1 MTPLI
6 KYLEKLGLSEIEA
19 RLYLALLKQ
28 GPKKVKEAADLVG
41 LKRTTA
47 YFHIDS
53 LISKGLV
60 AEVIKGSSKMITA
73 TPADRI
79 EYLVEKKLET
89 AVSLKN
95 TYPQILKNL
104 NTIEAKYANT
114 KEPEIKYLKGLANA
128 RAIYDEAFKGREIR
142 SFVKLEEKSV
152 LSADN
157 PELFKGAL
165 QKNKNLNIWEIVYE
179 SPFSRRPSVN
189 TLSQNRGYNYKFMP
203 PDLKWSITSED
214 IVIFEGK
221 VAIINYTGKVSIV
234 VLQSPDFYNNFKEI
248 FDFIWRIIPD
258 PKT

>member
-1 MTPLI
+1 MIPLI
-6 KYLEKLGLSEIEA
+6 KYLEKLGLSEIESK
-19 RLYLALLKQ
+19 LYLALLKH
-28 GPKKVKEAADLVG
+28 GPKKVKDLADLVD

-73 TPADRI
+73 TPAERI

-89 AVSLKN
+89 AINLKN
-95 TYPQILKNL
+95 TYPQMLKSLTNIQP
-104 NTIEAKYANT
+104 NFSNA

-128 RAIYDEAFKGREIR
+128 RAIYDEAFKGKEMR

-157 PELFKGAL
+157 PELFKKAL
-165 QKNKNLNIWEIVYE
+165 QKNKNLNMWEIVYE
-179 SPFSRRPSVN
+179 SPYSRRPSVN
-189 TLSQNRGYNYKFMP
+189 ILAQNRGYYYKFMP
-203 PDLKWSITSED
+203 ADLKWSITSED